1 MWEWSG
7 IASLVIGI
15 AGLVI
20 GLIALRLVFGE
31 RYLNSSRYKELKI
44 NQERIR
50 DYLHRAFDKRI
61 EADTK
66 FPPPEMTAT
75 LGVRREKKPVARFNL
90 LRWLYLKV
98 KDR

>member
-1 MWEWSG
+1 MEW
-7 IASLVIGI
+7 IAIAGLVIGI

-20 GLIALRLVFGE
+20 GLIALRLVFGQM
-31 RYLNSSRYKELKI
+31 YLSCSRYKELKI
-44 NQERIR
+44 NQDRIV

-66 FPPPEMTAT
+66 FDAPEMTAT
-75 LGVRREKKPVARFNL
+75 VGVRRKKKPVARFNL

>member
-1 MWEWSG
+1 MEW
-7 IASLVIGI
+7 IGI

-20 GLIALRLVFGE
+20 GLRSGH
-31 RYLNSSRYKELKI
+31 
-44 NQERIR
+44 RIVDDLHR
-50 DYLHRAFDKRI
+50 IVDDLHRIVDYLHRAFDKRI

>member
-1 MWEWSG
+1 MEWIG
-7 IASLVIGI
+7 IAGLVITLVIGI

-20 GLIALRLVFGE
+20 GLRSGH
-31 RYLNSSRYKELKI
+31 
-44 NQERIR
+44 RIVDDLHR
-50 DYLHRAFDKRI
+50 IVDDLHRAFDKRI